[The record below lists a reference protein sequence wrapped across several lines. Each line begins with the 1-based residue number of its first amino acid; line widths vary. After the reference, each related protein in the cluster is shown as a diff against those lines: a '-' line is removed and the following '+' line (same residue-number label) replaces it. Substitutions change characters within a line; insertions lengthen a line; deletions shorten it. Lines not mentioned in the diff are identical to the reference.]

1 MGRIFR
7 LILGRTHPDTVS
19 GNAGLSADMT
29 QRKAEFRALGL
40 ISTAHL
46 VSHIHLLIF
55 APLFPFLKARLGVS
69 FIELG
74 LAITIFNVT
83 SAFAQAPM
91 GFFVD
96 KFGSRAMLIAG
107 LCVGGSAF
115 ASLGIVQT
123 YPWLLGTAVV
133 AGLANSVYHPADYSI
148 LSATITPARVGRAFS
163 IHTFAGFVGG
173 AIAPG
178 LLLLIVTTAGLGPAL
193 GVAGLLGPMAAL
205 ALFFSG
211 GLEPRSAP
219 VEAGKHGR
227 NDIRVGTAA
236 STPTPLR
243 ALLTPP
249 ILSLTLFFALLS
261 LSTGALTNFSVVALP
276 KLYGTPISVA
286 NAGLTAFMM
295 ATALGVLAG
304 GIVADKTR
312 RHGEVAALGFGG
324 TALLTLLIGTVSLGN
339 TVLGA
344 VLLVAAMG
352 GAGFLSGLIMPSRDM
367 LVRAAAPPGAA
378 GRVFGI
384 VSTGFNVGGTV
395 GPMLYGY
402 ILDRGDPRWVFYTS
416 VMFATT
422 TVLMALGSEWRQ
434 SRARKASAD
443 QPSTKPTAADGLAA
457 GS

>member
-1 MGRIFR
+1 MGRVFPHF
-7 LILGRTHPDTVS
+7 GDRTPE
-19 GNAGLSADMT
+19 
-29 QRKAEFRALGL
+29 RKAEFRALGL

-74 LAITIFNVT
+74 FAITIFNVT

-96 KFGSRAMLIAG
+96 KFGSRTMLMAG
-107 LCVGGSAF
+107 LCLGGVAF
-115 ASLGIVQT
+115 ASLGVVQT
-123 YPWLLGTAVV
+123 YPWLLGTAIA

-148 LSATITPARVGRAFS
+148 LSAAIAPARVGRAFS
-163 IHTFAGFVGG
+163 VHTFAGFVGG

-178 LLLLIVTTAGLGPAL
+178 LLLLVVTAAGLGPAL
-193 GVAGLLGPMAAL
+193 GVAGLLGPLAAL
-205 ALFFSG
+205 ALFLSG
-211 GLEPRSAP
+211 RMEANPEANAAPIKAVRKDARQEASAP
-219 VEAGKHGR
+219 
-227 NDIRVGTAA
+227 
-236 STPTPLR
+236 TPMR
-243 ALLTPP
+243 ALLTPA
-249 ILSLTLFFALLS
+249 ILSLTLFFAMLS

-324 TALLTLLIGTVSLGN
+324 TALLTLLIGTVPLGN
-339 TVLGA
+339 TALGA
-344 VLLVAAMG
+344 VLLVGAMG

-384 VSTGFNVGGTV
+384 VSTGFNVGGTI

-402 ILDRGDPRWVFYTS
+402 ILDRGDPRWVFYVS
-416 VMFATT
+416 VGFMTT
-422 TVLMALGSEWRQ
+422 TVLMALGSEWRLARVR
-434 SRARKASAD
+434 RAEALKASAN
-443 QPSTKPTAADGLAA
+443 AFAA